1 MAATTKKAVK
11 TVNFR
16 AELNKKL
23 NGLYLKALKTKTG
36 TKKIRKYKNQKG
48 GFTYNKNAKRKRFTS
63 VFKTSSLSS
72 PKTISNTKTNSSV
85 NLGRGKTKRNR
96 H

>member
-23 NGLYLKALKTKTG
+23 NGLYVKALKTKIG
-36 TKKIRKYKNQKG
+36 TKAHCAIIAEIDALEKLKIKFCKK
-48 GFTYNKNAKRKRFTS
+48 
-63 VFKTSSLSS
+63 
-72 PKTISNTKTNSSV
+72 
-85 NLGRGKTKRNR
+85 
-96 H
+96 

>member
-36 TKKIRKYKNQKG
+36 TKAHAAI
-48 GFTYNKNAKRKRFTS
+48 
-63 VFKTSSLSS
+63 
-72 PKTISNTKTNSSV
+72 ISEIDALEK
-85 NLGRGKTKRNR
+85 LKTKFSKK
-96 H
+96 